1 MNNTKFNIIYVFLI
15 CIFFSCDDLRIEKNQ
30 DLEYYQFISRD
41 WKKKPE
47 FQPLYP
53 FDTLRVIKI
62 EKQKCNLKLI
72 NNRPFKKGINFDY
85 KTKLQVF
92 KKKSVKPKRN
102 SIKFNKLKITNEI
115 HSAIELPRLKENVS
129 YFIKKINRESGLP
142 TGYINSV
149 CSDNQNQLWLGTKGF
164 GLIKYEINR
173 IKIFNM
179 SNGFP
184 TDQIQCVFFDNKH
197 NILWIGT
204 TGNGIIIYDGKDFYH
219 TNTELGLSDNVITSF
234 YLDSKDFLWYS
245 TNDGGVGMFN
255 KDFTQIMVLNTENAF
270 DTDNIRSITEDSK
283 GNIWFSSAGSGLYK
297 FDYNFIYNYTKEKG
311 LPDDIILSSCR
322 NNNGEIW
329 FGSDTQGLFYI
340 DKNDSVF
347 GITSKSGLTDN
358 CITSITSLGGSRI
371 IAGTF
376 EGGIN
381 IIDEKKTIIPIT
393 KQHGLTSNKIFSLL
407 TPDVKT
413 IISVGPEGLNFI
425 YPDLIRFY
433 DDNDGIENAYIKD
446 ITFVAPDKLYLASY
460 GNSVLLLKNDSLF
473 QLETTLLKENRI
485 LSADVDNEL
494 NLWFTAEEGNLYCLK
509 PNNEL
514 QKFVFND
521 FEDIIIQSLAV
532 NNESVWFG
540 TDGAGLFEFLPDKN
554 LLYQYKYK
562 NGLAGNNISHVNVNQ
577 DYIFV
582 TCDETGISIIK
593 DKNIISINEEEHGLP
608 TNRINSTY
616 FYDHSLYVCS
626 DGGGLFKIEDIDKE
640 NIHIKTI
647 NSLNFPSH
655 IRNIAF
661 DERFVILTS
670 SEGIHIFR
678 KNDSSSY
685 WIKDLEITHKN
696 ILRNPEFI
704 SGSYS
709 EDYRNNIYLS
719 TASQLLK
726 LNKVIFK
733 NKMSFENLYLSSVH
747 LNGIPIT
754 DSVYNLVDNKKNIFE
769 KSAAQ
774 NINFSIPYNYGQIIL
789 NLSYCAWFPF
799 HDQVQLYYKVNRNDD
814 KWLLADNNRGITLT
828 NLESGD
834 YNISVKMTFSDF
846 SIEKNNIITLS
857 VLPPWWKTKWA
868 QFLFVLALLII
879 VSFVIRIRTKNLIN
893 QKIQLENIVK
903 ERTKEIEHQ
912 KELLEE
918 KNKNILDSIT
928 YTKRLQNSSLPTE
941 KDILEIFNESF
952 VLYKPRDI
960 VSGDFYFSTFI
971 KTNDG
976 ISLRAMITGDCT
988 GHGVP
993 GAFLSI
999 LILAYVKQSLGERDV
1014 NSPAE
1019 ALEFISKKM
1028 KKVLEYRVD
1037 ESEVRDS
1044 ADMSFLVYDDVKN
1057 IIYVSCANNPVYIV
1071 RDKKLIEIPA
1081 QKRSVGYSDNDEPFK
1096 NLEFKVQKGDMIYMF
1111 SDGYSDQ
1118 FGKNDLTKGKEKKF
1132 TRKRFKDLL
1141 VEVSEL
1147 SINEQKKVLMERHLE
1162 WKGPLEQTDDILVS
1176 GLKILS

>member
-1 MNNTKFNIIYVFLI
+1 MNNTNLNIICVFLI
-15 CIFFSCDDLRIEKNQ
+15 FIFFSCNDLRIDENQ
-30 DLEYYQFISRD
+30 NRDHYQFISKD

-47 FQPLYP
+47 FQTLIP
-53 FDTLRVIKI
+53 FDTLKVFKI

-72 NNRPFKKGINFDY
+72 NKRPYTKKIIFDY
-85 KTKLQVF
+85 KTKLQVSN
-92 KKKSVKPKRN
+92 KKNVNPKRN

-115 HSAIELPRLKENVS
+115 HSNIELPSLKENVS

-142 TGYINSV
+142 TGYINSI
-149 CSDNQNQLWLGTKGF
+149 CSDNQNQLWMGTKGF
-164 GLIKYEINR
+164 GLIKYEINE
-173 IKIFNM
+173 IKIFNS

-197 NILWIGT
+197 NLLWIGT
-204 TGNGIIIYDGKDFYH
+204 TGSGIIIYDGKDFYH

-255 KDFTQIMVLNTENAF
+255 KDFTQIMVLNSENAF
-270 DTDNIRSITEDSK
+270 DTDNIRSITEDHK

-297 FDYNFIYNYTKEKG
+297 YDYNSIYNYTKEKG
-311 LPDDIILSSCR
+311 LPDDIILSSCK
-322 NNNGEIW
+322 NNSGEIW
-329 FGSDTQGLFYI
+329 FGTDTKGLFYI

-358 CITSITSLGGSRI
+358 CITSITSFGGSRI

-376 EGGIN
+376 EGGVN
-381 IIDEKKTIIPIT
+381 IIDEKKIIIPIT

-413 IISVGPEGLNFI
+413 IISAGPEGINFI

-446 ITFVAPDKLYLASY
+446 ITFVSPDKLYLASY
-460 GNSVLLLKNDSLF
+460 GNSILLLKNDSLF
-473 QLETTLLKENRI
+473 QLESALLKENRI
-485 LSADVDNEL
+485 LSADVDRES
-494 NLWFTAEEGNLYCLK
+494 NLWFCAEDGNLYCLK
-509 PNNEL
+509 SNHEL
-514 QKFVFND
+514 QKIIFSD

-532 NNESVWFG
+532 KNESVWFG
-540 TDGAGLFEFLPDKN
+540 TDGSGLFEFMPDKN

-562 NGLAGNNISHVNVNQ
+562 NGLAGNNVIHLSTHQN
-577 DYIFV
+577 YIFV

-608 TNRINSTY
+608 TNRINSTF
-616 FYDHSLYVCS
+616 FYDQSLYVCS
-626 DGGGLFKIEDIDKE
+626 DGEGLFRIDEIDNE
-640 NIHIKTI
+640 NIRIKVI

-655 IRNIAF
+655 IRNVAF

-670 SEGIHIFR
+670 TEGIHILR
-678 KNDSSSY
+678 KNDSTNS
-685 WIKDLEITHKN
+685 WIKDLEISHKN

-704 SGSYS
+704 PGSYA
-709 EDYRNNIYLS
+709 EDFRNNLYLS
-719 TASQLLK
+719 TGSQLLK
-726 LNKVIFK
+726 INKVLYK
-733 NKMSFENLYLSSVH
+733 NKMSFDDLHLASVR
-747 LNGIPIT
+747 LNGISVT
-754 DSVYNLVDNKKNIFE
+754 DSIFNRKKSKQDKSVIQNL
-769 KSAAQ
+769 
-774 NINFSIPYNYGQIIL
+774 NFSIPYNYGQITL
-789 NLSYCAWFPF
+789 NLSYRAWFPF
-799 HDQVQLYYKVNRNDD
+799 HDQVQLYYKLNLSDD
-814 KWLLADNNRGITLT
+814 KWLLADNNRGITMT

-834 YNISVKMTFSDF
+834 YHICVKMTFSDY
-846 SIEKNNIITLS
+846 SIEKNDVIILS

-868 QFLFVLALLII
+868 QFIFVSSFLLI
-879 VSFVIRIRTKNLIN
+879 VSIFVKMRTKNLLK

-903 ERTKEIEHQ
+903 ERTKEIELQ

-918 KNKNILDSIT
+918 KNKNILDSIN

-941 KDILEIFNESF
+941 KDIREIFNESF

-971 KTNDG
+971 RTNDG
-976 ISLRAMITGDCT
+976 RTLRAMVTGDCT

-1028 KKVLEYRVD
+1028 KKVLEYRAD
-1037 ESEVRDS
+1037 SAEVRDS

-1057 IIYVSCANNPVYIV
+1057 VIHVSCANNPVYIV
-1071 RDKKLIEIPA
+1071 RENELIEIPA
-1081 QKRSVGYSDNDEPFK
+1081 QKRSVGYSENEEPFK
-1096 NLEFKVQKGDMIYMF
+1096 NMEYTVQKGDMIYMF

-1118 FGKNDLTKGKEKKF
+1118 FGKNELTKGKEKKF
-1132 TRKRFKDLL
+1132 TRKRFKELL
-1141 VEVSEL
+1141 IEISAL
-1147 SINEQKKVLMERHLE
+1147 SISDQKKVLMQRHLE